1 MNIFSN
7 DAGLRS
13 PTLLR
18 MNNFEGFFQEIW
30 PQIMDQ
36 ILYRNICLVEQPFFS
51 KATNGYLWNFS
62 FLDLFMHLVSNF
74 TRKDT
79 ILSKLT
85 EFGHQDSLRAVSI
98 LLYFIS
104 FRAWIE
110 NFHKQPYGNNAELF
124 LQGQKGQ
131 DLKIFGKEGHFSNI
145 ANIQTTHVPFTN
157 VFIRLRS
164 GIPKSGE

>member
-1 MNIFSN
+1 
-7 DAGLRS
+7 
-13 PTLLR
+13 
-18 MNNFEGFFQEIW
+18 
-30 PQIMDQ
+30 MDQ

-110 NFHKQPYGNNAELF
+110 NFHMINNLMVIMPSYF
-124 LQGQKGQ
+124 CK
-131 DLKIFGKEGHFSNI
+131 DKKDK
-145 ANIQTTHVPFTN
+145 T
-157 VFIRLRS
+157 
-164 GIPKSGE
+164 